1 MTATLNSP
9 IAAALI
15 AQCQH
20 PRAESLFTVLSLLG
34 ISSQLPKL
42 ASDLELYDLLK
53 RGLPNT
59 VIRALMKHTGFT
71 FQELSTALAITEQT
85 LKRRCLTANRRGRLS
100 SAQSAA
106 IWQLAVV
113 FMRTQRVMG
122 TPENAKIWLC
132 SEARS
137 MRYRKPIELLALA
150 PGVEFVSTTLQRIQH
165 GVYF

>member
-1 MTATLNSP
+1 MAALHNLPT
-9 IAAALI
+9 AAALI

-20 PRAESLFTVLSLLG
+20 PRAESLFAVLSLLG
-34 ISSQLPKL
+34 IPSQLPKL
-42 ASDLELYDLLK
+42 ASDLEVYDLLK

-59 VIRALMKHTGFT
+59 VIRALMKQTGFT
-71 FQELSTALAITEQT
+71 LQELSTALGITVQT
-85 LKRRCLTANRRGRLS
+85 LKRRSQTANRRGQLS
-100 SAQSAA
+100 SVQSVAA
-106 IWQLAVV
+106 WQLAVV

-122 TPENAKIWLC
+122 TPENAKTWLC

-137 MRYRKPIELLALA
+137 MRYRKPIELLALW